1 MRPLRRRRT
10 RSTRL
15 WPGRKKEGQT
25 NLSLFDLGRDSETC
39 CPGSSFIYNRLVPN
53 QYHQRDPRDRFWE
66 KVNRDGPIMPRMET
80 PCWQWTGYLNEDGY
94 GRFRMG
100 GVKAR
105 RPGAHVF
112 AWELENGPVP
122 RNFKIDHACRNP
134 ACVRVSHLR
143 LTSNKENGEN
153 QSAAAHSNNFS
164 SRYRGV
170 TRRKKDGRWVIA
182 VKHHGKKYFNGSYAT
197 EEEAAVAVRELRN
210 RLHTHND
217 VDRED

>member
-25 NLSLFDLGRDSETC
+25 NLSWFDLGRDSESC
-39 CPGSSFIYNRLVPN
+39 CPGSPFSYNRLMSN

-66 KVNRDGPIMPRMET
+66 KVNRDGPIMAHMDSQ
-80 PCWQWTGYLNEDGY
+80 CWQWTGHLKNDGH
-94 GRFRMG
+94 GSFRTG
-100 GVKAR
+100 GGKAKR
-105 RPGAHVF
+105 VGPHVF

-122 RNFKIDHACRNP
+122 TEFMLDHRCRNG
-134 ACVRVSHLR
+134 ACVRTSHLR
-143 LTSNKENGEN
+143 LVTVKENGEN
-153 QSAAAHSNNFS
+153 QSAAAHSNNRT

-170 TRRKKDGRWVIA
+170 YQRSSDGRWVIA
-182 VKHHGKKYFNGSYAT
+182 AKHHGKRYWNGSYAT
-197 EEEAAVAVRELRN
+197 EEEAAAAVRELRN